1 MRSEST
7 TTTSSAP
14 WRRRAL
20 LLTGLGLV
28 LAAAAILVWRERAQ
42 HGPGSPV
49 AGRAVPRVG
58 EAVPTVSNRTAT
70 TPPGAAGPEL
80 LLAAEMV
87 ERARLGYA
95 TVERQAVTESFRT
108 PAIVEPNA
116 YRETP
121 VFPLV
126 EGRLKKVEV
135 QLGETVREGQIL
147 ATIFSADLAEVQMK
161 YLTVDANL
169 QFHIGQADRF
179 EKLAKIGAVSQLEL
193 EEVRSRLREHHAE
206 HASLR
211 ERMLLYGLT
220 EAEVAALRGAA
231 QVQADVPV
239 HAPAS
244 GVITTREVNP
254 GQVLGMRDRLFT
266 ITDLSTVWVIAA
278 VHEQD
283 FARLRVGGA
292 ATVASAALPGQ
303 SWSGRIGYIDPRLAP
318 ETRTARVRIE
328 VPNPGQRLRLG
339 MFVDVLLDTGSTQPT
354 LVVPRTAL
362 QMNGMESI
370 VFVPL
375 GSGRFAIR
383 PVMTGP
389 ASGPLVP
396 ILHGLREGETVV
408 TDGSF
413 FLKAEMGR

>member
-1 MRSEST
+1 VE
-7 TTTSSAP
+7 
-14 WRRRAL
+14 
-20 LLTGLGLV
+20 LV
-28 LAAAAILVWRERAQ
+28 LPA
-42 HGPGSPV
+42 
-49 AGRAVPRVG
+49 
-58 EAVPTVSNRTAT
+58 
-70 TPPGAAGPEL
+70 EL
-80 LLAAEMV
+80 V
-87 ERARLGYA
+87 ERARLGFG
-95 TVERQAVTESFRT
+95 TVQRQALAESFRT

-126 EGRLKKVEV
+126 EGRIKKVEV
-135 QLGETVREGQIL
+135 QLGDTVREGQIL

-179 EKLAKIGAVSQLEL
+179 EKLARIGAVSQLEL
-193 EEVRSRLREHHAE
+193 EEVVSRLREHHAE

-283 FARLRVGGA
+283 FPRLRVGGA

-303 SWSGRIGYIDPRLAP
+303 SWSGRISYIDPRLAP

-354 LVVPRTAL
+354 LAVPRTAL
-362 QMNGMESI
+362 QTRGTESI
-370 VFVPL
+370 VFLPL
-375 GSGRFAIR
+375 GGGRFAVR
-383 PVMTGP
+383 PVLTGP

-396 ILHGLREGETVV
+396 VLHGLREGETVV

>member
-1 MRSEST
+1 MRSELKT
-7 TTTSSAP
+7 TTAP
-14 WRRRAL
+14 ARWRRRAL
-20 LLTGLGLV
+20 LLAGLAII
-28 LAAAAILVWRERAQ
+28 LAVAAILAWRERPRS
-42 HGPGSPV
+42 GL
-49 AGRAVPRVG
+49 AGRPVPRVG
-58 EAVPTVSNRTAT
+58 EVVPAVQTAT
-70 TPPGAAGPEL
+70 AATPPGSGGLEL
-80 LLAAEMV
+80 ALPAELV
-87 ERARLGYA
+87 ERARLGYG
-95 TVERQAVTESFRT
+95 TVQRQALAESFRT

-126 EGRLKKVEV
+126 EGRIKKVEA
-135 QLGETVREGQIL
+135 QLGDTIREGQIL

-179 EKLAKIGAVSQLEL
+179 EKLARIGAVSQLEL
-193 EEVRSRLREHHAE
+193 EEVVSRLREHHAE

-266 ITDLSTVWVIAA
+266 ITDLSTVWIIAA

-283 FARLRVGGA
+283 FPRLRVGGA

-303 SWSGRIGYIDPRLAP
+303 SWSGRISYIDPRLAP
-318 ETRTARVRIE
+318 ETRTARVRLE

-354 LVVPRTAL
+354 LAVPRTAL
-362 QMNGMESI
+362 QTRGTESI
-370 VFVPL
+370 VFLPL
-375 GSGRFAIR
+375 GGGRFAVR
-383 PVMTGP
+383 PVLTGP

-396 ILHGLREGETVV
+396 VLHGLREGETVV

>member
-1 MRSEST
+1 MRSESKT
-7 TTTSSAP
+7 TP
-14 WRRRAL
+14 PLPRWRRRAL
-20 LLTGLGLV
+20 LLTGLGIILV
-28 LAAAAILVWRERAQ
+28 AAAILAWRERPRS
-42 HGPGSPV
+42 GL
-49 AGRAVPRVG
+49 AGRPVPRVG
-58 EAVPTVSNRTAT
+58 EVVPAAQTAT
-70 TPPGAAGPEL
+70 AATPPAPGGVEL
-80 LLAAEMV
+80 VLPAELV
-87 ERARLGYA
+87 ERARLGFG
-95 TVERQAVTESFRT
+95 TVQRQALAESFRT

-126 EGRLKKVEV
+126 EGRIKKVEV
-135 QLGETVREGQIL
+135 QLGDTVREGEIL

-169 QFHIGQADRF
+169 QFHIGQAERF

-193 EEVRSRLREHHAE
+193 EEVVSRLREHHAE

-220 EAEVAALRGAA
+220 EAEVAALRGSA

-266 ITDLSTVWVIAA
+266 ITDLSTVWIIAA
-278 VHEQD
+278 VHEED
-283 FARLRVGGA
+283 FARLRVG
-292 ATVASAALPGQ
+292 ATASIVSAALPGQ
-303 SWSGRIGYIDPRLAP
+303 SWSGRIGYIDPRLSA

-354 LVVPRTAL
+354 LVIPRAAL
-362 QMNGMESI
+362 QTRGTESV
-370 VFVPL
+370 VFLPL
-375 GSGRFAIR
+375 GGGRFAVR
-383 PVMTGP
+383 PVLTGP
-389 ASGPLVP
+389 ATGPLVP
-396 ILHGLREGETVV
+396 VLHGLREGETVV
-408 TDGSF
+408 TEGSF

>member
-1 MRSEST
+1 MRRESE
-7 TTTSSAP
+7 TSPPASP
-14 WRRRAL
+14 GRRRAL
-20 LLTGLGLV
+20 LLLLLGGGIVLV
-28 LAAAAILVWRERAQ
+28 SVAILVWRDRPRA
-42 HGPGSPV
+42 GL
-49 AGRAVPRVG
+49 AGRPVPRVG
-58 EAVPTVSNRTAT
+58 EVVPAASSASGA
-70 TPPGAAGPEL
+70 TPPGSAGVELVLPE
-80 LLAAEMV
+80 EMV
-87 ERARLGYA
+87 GRAQLAFG
-95 TVERQAVTESFRT
+95 TVERQSLAESFRT

-126 EGRLKKVEV
+126 DGRIQKVEV

-169 QFHIGQADRF
+169 QFHAGQADRF
-179 EKLAKIGAVSQLEL
+179 EKLARIGAVSQTEL
-193 EEVRSRLREHHAE
+193 EEVVSRLREHHAE

-220 EAEVAALRGAA
+220 EAEVAALRGTA
-231 QVQADVPV
+231 QVQANVPV

-266 ITDLSTVWVIAA
+266 ITDLSTVWIIAA
-278 VHEQD
+278 VHEED
-283 FARLRVGGA
+283 FSRLRLGA
-292 ATVASAALPGQ
+292 AATIVSNALPGQ
-303 SWSGRIGYIDPRLAP
+303 SWSGRIGYIDPRLSP

-354 LVVPRTAL
+354 LVVPRAAL
-362 QMNGMESI
+362 QTRGTESV
-370 VFVPL
+370 VFLPL
-375 GSGRFAIR
+375 GGGRFAVR
-383 PVMTGP
+383 PVLTGP
-389 ASGPLVP
+389 AIGPLVP
-396 ILHGLREGETVV
+396 VLHGLREGETVV
-408 TDGSF
+408 TEGSF